1 MQDFSE
7 IFINIE
13 CIYFDERILFCSFN
27 SCQCYS
33 TNMRLYDSVGLRV
46 ELTISSDFEQSSYKE
61 MLVRDGFVGGL
72 NANGG
77 REST

>member
-1 MQDFSE
+1 M
-7 IFINIE
+7 
-13 CIYFDERILFCSFN
+13 RI
-27 SCQCYS
+27 
-33 TNMRLYDSVGLRV
+33 YDSVGLRV

-61 MLVRDGFVGGL
+61 MLVRDGFVDGL